1 MLSGHWFPPH
11 SACGLPSSIICNC
24 CDFCLC
30 FSFFNFNFAPKVN
43 FVLTAVII
51 TLSKVLKK
59 NILTSILMYPI
70 NVIFFI
76 IKCLLFL

>member
-11 SACGLPSSIICNC
+11 SACGLPSSFIFNC

-51 TLSKVLKK
+51 TLSVRSSK
-59 NILTSILMYPI
+59 ILS
-70 NVIFFI
+70 FFI
-76 IKCLLFL
+76 IYFVYMYINVDKYSI